1 MNLENLGISPKL
13 KYECIYTTIS
23 KNGVKDAAPI
33 GFTYLGDDKVQCT
46 IFKDAQTL
54 KNIQETGKYVVNIT
68 QDPMTFAY
76 ATIANVPEDYF
87 TADNE
92 IAILKDTPSYLVIE
106 VINMKKLAERDI
118 YEITGEIKDINVND
132 DSVKAFNRGMGC
144 LIDSL
149 VNYTRYHIV
158 DEKGR
163 KYFDERLEE
172 NQRIINK
179 VADSKTIEA
188 MELLKKNQEK

>member
-1 MNLENLGISPKL
+1 MNLKNLGIVPKL

-33 GFTYLGDDKVQCT
+33 GFTYLGNKKVHCT
-46 IFKDAQTL
+46 IFEDSQTF
-54 KNIQETGKYVVNIT
+54 KNIKETGKYVVNIT

-76 ATIANVPEDYF
+76 ATIANVGEDYF
-87 TADNE
+87 TEDKE
-92 IAILKDTPSYLVIE
+92 IAILKDAPSYLIIE
-106 VINMKKLAERDI
+106 ALNINKLLERDI
-118 YEITGEIKDINVND
+118 YEITGEIKEVIIND
-132 DSVKAFNRGMGC
+132 DSVKPFNRGIGC

-158 DEKGR
+158 DEKGK

-179 VADSKTIEA
+179 VADSETIEA
-188 MELLKKNQEK
+188 IELLKKNQEK